1 VLKKSLRLK
10 VGFVL
15 MPRFTLTAFSTFLD
29 VLRLAADEGDR
40 SRPIACAWEVM
51 SPRRGPVKSS
61 CGIEIQP
68 TSDLAEPGGFDYI
81 VIVGGLLGG
90 ASTVAPEIAAY
101 LKKAAAAGVKLA
113 GICTGSFVLARLGL
127 MKGRQCCVSW
137 YHYGDF
143 VEEFAD
149 LTPVAD
155 RLYVIDGDR
164 ITCSG
169 GAGVADLAANLVGR
183 HVGAAPARKA
193 MHILN
198 IERPRSEE
206 ASQPAPPLAMARE
219 DWRVSRA
226 LLLMEQNLSEPL
238 SIREIAGVLGLG
250 VRQLERHFHAS
261 LGVGPQESY
270 MALRL
275 KHARWMLENTSL
287 SAARIA
293 SELGFSDS
301 PHFCRSFK
309 ARYGS
314 TPSDFRRNASGSQER
329 DVRSRPG
336 GSHEGDNADRRVFE

>member
-1 VLKKSLRLK
+1 
-10 VGFVL
+10 
-15 MPRFTLTAFSTFLD
+15 
-29 VLRLAADEGDR
+29 
-40 SRPIACAWEVM
+40 
-51 SPRRGPVKSS
+51 
-61 CGIEIQP
+61 
-68 TSDLAEPGGFDYI
+68 
-81 VIVGGLLGG
+81 
-90 ASTVAPEIAAY
+90 
-101 LKKAAAAGVKLA
+101 
-113 GICTGSFVLARLGL
+113 
-127 MKGRQCCVSW
+127 VSW
-137 YHYGDF
+137 YHYRDF
-143 VEEFAD
+143 VEEFAE

-206 ASQPAPPLAMARE
+206 ASQPAPPLAMASE

-238 SIREIAGVLGLG
+238 SIREIAGALDLG

-275 KHARWMLENTSL
+275 KHARWMLENTAL

-301 PHFCRSFK
+301 SHFCRSFK
-309 ARYGS
+309 ARYGRPRATS
-314 TPSDFRRNASGSQER
+314 AKAPAPGNGPPVQARRLPRGRQRGPAGVRIGFGPSAPSPGRNAEPAQADPGTGFSRER
-329 DVRSRPG
+329 RKHPLSRVG
-336 GSHEGDNADRRVFE
+336 EGQG

>member
-1 VLKKSLRLK
+1 MLKQALRLK

-51 SPRRGPVKSS
+51 SPRLQPVKSS

-68 TSDLAEPGGFDYI
+68 TSDLTEPGRFDYV

-90 ASTVAPEIAAY
+90 TSTVAPEIAAY

-143 VEEFAD
+143 VQEFAE

-169 GAGVADLAANLVGR
+169 GAGVADLAANLVSR

-206 ASQPAPPLAMARE
+206 AAQPAPPFAMESE

-238 SIREIAGVLGLG
+238 SVQAIAKVLGLG

-261 LGVGPQESY
+261 LGVSPQESY

-275 KHARWMLENTSL
+275 KHARWMLEHTTL
-287 SAARIA
+287 STAQIA

-301 PHFCRSFK
+301 SHFCRSFK
-309 ARYGS
+309 ARYS
-314 TPSDFRRNASGSQER
+314 LTPSGLRQSAGSSKRRSIRSKSGSSLER
-329 DVRSRPG
+329 
-336 GSHEGDNADRRVFE
+336 DNADRRVFE